1 MHNIFDFGPK
11 SRILQVAVL
20 FESVQALKALN
31 GLLSAVVIKFV
42 QLYFFGSNFN
52 YYPPLDP
59 LEFLQV

>member
-20 FESVQALKALN
+20 FESVQALN